1 MSAVEPIAI
10 IGADYRPLAGV
21 ESAEH
26 WWKRPAT
33 ALDPSSGQTAGS
45 DLLSANHQ
53 S

>member
-26 WWKRPAT
+26 GWKRPAA
-33 ALDPSSGQTAGS
+33 ALDPSAGETAAS
-45 DLLSANHQ
+45 DLPSANHH